1 MTREQAEQIARKY
14 FYSCGI
20 PGCECALRAVIK
32 SIMEA
37 VAIEREAMCAA
48 IKAEDDF
55 TVELV
60 EIDGNTYGLRPG
72 AARIVKEAMAD
83 ARRYRRLFDC
93 PEPFCYRGEVFETK
107 VVADNAIDTD
117 MRKTP

>member
-1 MTREQAEQIARKY
+1 MAIDKDKVLELFARYFDLGYDDGWNRHGADSDAANDVLAELHATLDADD
-14 FYSCGI
+14 S
-20 PGCECALRAVIK
+20 
-32 SIMEA
+32 EA
-37 VAIEREAMCAA
+37 
-48 IKAEDDF
+48 F
-55 TVELV
+55 TAELV
-60 EIDGNTYGLRPG
+60 EIDGHTYGLRPN
-72 AARIVKEAMAD
+72 AAHIVKEAMAD